1 MNAKPK
7 PIPDGFHTLTPYLTV
22 KGAAEA
28 IDFYKRAFGAQ
39 EQFRMPSPDGKSIG
53 HAQVLIG
60 DSILM
65 LADEFPHCS
74 QSPQTLN
81 GTPVSMVVYV
91 EDVDAAFKRAVNAGA
106 VVKLPLENKFYGD
119 RSGCVT
125 DPFGHLWTLTTHI
138 EDLTPQEMNRRMK
151 EFCAKMGATKGA

>member
-1 MNAKPK
+1 
-7 PIPDGFHTLTPYLTV
+7 
-22 KGAAEA
+22 
-28 IDFYKRAFGAQ
+28 
-39 EQFRMPSPDGKSIG
+39 
-53 HAQVLIG
+53 
-60 DSILM
+60 M